1 MMRFVCSI
9 CSFFRGLAMPK
20 PLQRVPVFQLLL
32 TCEQFKAIGH
42 IAVQWAFLE
51 SEINR
56 EIVWLLCAQS
66 TKASVLFSIQVLYQ
80 NHSLA

>member
-1 MMRFVCSI
+1 
-9 CSFFRGLAMPK
+9 MPK

-66 TKASVLFSIQVLYQ
+66 TKASVLFSIQV
-80 NHSLA
+80 SLPEPLAGLSWQCKLTPPTQRD